1 MQMEL
6 EDEEFDGE
14 LLDVELLFS
23 ERKKIQWI
31 LEEFEIQFP
40 QHKSSPDTNP
50 TTNSKYAQDLLTFLA
65 NNVNTLDFD
74 LLEYMITSIDIIMK
88 KYSEFFK

>member
-1 MQMEL
+1 MEL
-6 EDEEFDGE
+6 EDEELDAE
-14 LLDVELLFS
+14 LLDVELLYS

-40 QHKSSPDTNP
+40 KHKENSIKDPKK
-50 TTNSKYAQDLLTFLA
+50 SKYAQDLMTFLA

-74 LLEYMITSIDIIMK
+74 LLEYMINSIDVILK
-88 KYSEFFK
+88 KYEDFFK